1 MVAVHRACSSD
12 SRSYE
17 IVAHGACDTTLESLC
32 MCAVRE
38 REGGGERPREKGLRV
53 RHETTMTRA
62 ETAIQ
67 RGEKRETGE
76 ERVQSCGHSGEC
88 TGESVEYSEV
98 SDAEG
103 PSDEC
108 ASQPV
113 PRWPDALV
121 ARRAPPTW
129 RRPRPDRAA
138 AEPAG
143 ERRARWP
150 VRRRAPVPAWPWG
163 GTSCGHFRDRSRTR
177 YRKNR
182 NVES

>member
-1 MVAVHRACSSD
+1 VVAVHRACSSD

-76 ERVQSCGHSGEC
+76 IEYRVAV
-88 TGESVEYSEV
+88 TLESVLARVWSTQK
-98 SDAEG
+98 
-103 PSDEC
+103 
-108 ASQPV
+108 SQT
-113 PRWPDALV
+113 PRV
-121 ARRAPPTW
+121 RVMS
-129 RRPRPDRAA
+129 
-138 AEPAG
+138 
-143 ERRARWP
+143 
-150 VRRRAPVPAWPWG
+150 VRRSPCHAG
-163 GTSCGHFRDRSRTR
+163 RTL
-177 YRKNR
+177 
-182 NVES
+182 S